1 MKKFIALLTT
11 LASLP
16 ALAWQW
22 QGGIREDFITEYA
35 YGFGSDAP
43 ARVYRELSDRG
54 VEAFTLHSRLQY
66 QGDQASTVVAPRLK
80 SDFRD
85 YEIAASRIRMLENKM
100 ILKPLIFANPGLGIA
115 QIAKKPRPQRP
126 ELFIASYQQQMANF
140 YKISRETEVAELV
153 IGAGTLHLLADAR
166 FATRFSNMLKHA
178 RTAVHPKTLLSL
190 EIETL
195 EDQKALEMALK
206 NADIRSTLLQTI
218 AKVNF
223 AIPAT
228 EMWNN
233 KVELAPEFSN
243 ILKASKLWLESNM
256 GAKKI
261 GLTRV
266 WIPACDQIIPQEIEL
281 SCLGSRSVSTKT
293 LNRFET
299 LKAELLKLEDESIIL
314 DSVEIMESGTD
325 FEPSSPDARF
335 FYYERNSSQQE
346 LRELPNRVELSV
358 LSPLA
363 HSASK
368 ADRLACIVHDQ
379 MDRGMELDRL
389 GRIHSLMLH
398 TLMGAFQ
405 RWEVDRFPIT
415 EWFKGR
421 FESCDVVFYLA
432 TNFSQKMPAGFKE
445 EALEFSKSR
454 KLVWM
459 NYKFSE
465 LTAYAREVG
474 LALPFDVPYILNADT
489 IPSPQNQDPGFFRL
503 FDYKGETFEK
513 LAVWN
518 PATNTFAA
526 NPEIGWVQLN
536 RPQEVK
542 IHSLA
547 RHSKDKNRE
556 TPYIVSTN
564 TSEGG
569 EIWYVADSPFSFTH
583 YEDRYFIFTDL
594 LWDIV
599 EETPSHGPKAMVR
612 IEDVNPTQDL
622 GALKWAV
629 DYLRDSNTPVAFALI
644 PFYGDTFGLQEP
656 DFKPVF
662 KPVTKFPNF
671 MGTLRYSQKRGVDM
685 VLHGVAHMAGDI
697 VSGYDGIS
705 GSDYEFWLYPENTP
719 LPFDSVDWVMNR
731 FDMAESLLKELK
743 IKTHVFEA
751 PHYAASV
758 LDYHLFARNFEWT
771 WHRSIYFPFTLKGD
785 SAIPSHMRFGG
796 CDDAACREERRGY
809 LRNIEVEADYKDFGG
824 QITPYIIHKDVYGQ
838 ALIPETLGMI
848 DFAFYSPTTWRPVS
862 NPEDVLRRAR
872 KLKVVRGAI
881 ASFFWHPQLLE
892 PRSRY
897 YRENPGSWDTMGGKK
912 SLTRVVEGLKDLGY
926 EFVSINDCSLFPRE
940 GCP

>member
-1 MKKFIALLTT
+1 M
-11 LASLP
+11 
-16 ALAWQW
+16 
-22 QGGIREDFITEYA
+22 
-35 YGFGSDAP
+35 
-43 ARVYRELSDRG
+43 
-54 VEAFTLHSRLQY
+54 
-66 QGDQASTVVAPRLK
+66 
-80 SDFRD
+80 
-85 YEIAASRIRMLENKM
+85 
-100 ILKPLIFANPGLGIA
+100 
-115 QIAKKPRPQRP
+115 
-126 ELFIASYQQQMANF
+126 
-140 YKISRETEVAELV
+140 
-153 IGAGTLHLLADAR
+153 
-166 FATRFSNMLKHA
+166 
-178 RTAVHPKTLLSL
+178 
-190 EIETL
+190 
-195 EDQKALEMALK
+195 
-206 NADIRSTLLQTI
+206 
-218 AKVNF
+218 
-223 AIPAT
+223 
-228 EMWNN
+228 
-233 KVELAPEFSN
+233 
-243 ILKASKLWLESNM
+243 
-256 GAKKI
+256 
-261 GLTRV
+261 
-266 WIPACDQIIPQEIEL
+266 
-281 SCLGSRSVSTKT
+281 
-293 LNRFET
+293 
-299 LKAELLKLEDESIIL
+299 
-314 DSVEIMESGTD
+314 
-325 FEPSSPDARF
+325 
-335 FYYERNSSQQE
+335 
-346 LRELPNRVELSV
+346 
-358 LSPLA
+358 
-363 HSASK
+363 
-368 ADRLACIVHDQ
+368 
-379 MDRGMELDRL
+379 
-389 GRIHSLMLH
+389 
-398 TLMGAFQ
+398 
-405 RWEVDRFPIT
+405 
-415 EWFKGR
+415 
-421 FESCDVVFYLA
+421 
-432 TNFSQKMPAGFKE
+432 
-445 EALEFSKSR
+445 
-454 KLVWM
+454 
-459 NYKFSE
+459 
-465 LTAYAREVG
+465 
-474 LALPFDVPYILNADT
+474 
-489 IPSPQNQDPGFFRL
+489 
-503 FDYKGETFEK
+503 
-513 LAVWN
+513 
-518 PATNTFAA
+518 
-526 NPEIGWVQLN
+526 
-536 RPQEVK
+536 K

-556 TPYIVSTN
+556 TPYIVSTG

-569 EIWYVADSPFSFTH
+569 EVWYVADSPFSFTH
-583 YEDRYFIFTDL
+583 YEDRYYIFTDL

-599 EETPSHGPKAMVR
+599 EETPTHGPKAMVR

-662 KPVTKFPNF
+662 QPVTKFPNF
-671 MGTLRYSQKRGVDM
+671 MGTLRYSQRRGVDM

-796 CDDAACREERRGY
+796 CNDAACREERRGY

-897 YRENPGSWDTMGGKK
+897 YRENPGSWEQMGGKK